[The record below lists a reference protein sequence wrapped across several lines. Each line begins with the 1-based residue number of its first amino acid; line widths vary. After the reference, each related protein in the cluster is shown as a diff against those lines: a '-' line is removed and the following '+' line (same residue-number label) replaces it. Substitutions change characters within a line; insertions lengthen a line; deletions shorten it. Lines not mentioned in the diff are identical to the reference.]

1 MFDAG
6 GSVADATIA
15 GLLCEG
21 VASPQSTGLGGGFV
35 LTIYIKES
43 NRVETL
49 VARDVAPLA
58 ATENMFVNTTV
69 TGGKAVS
76 VPGEL
81 KGYWELHQRYG
92 KLQWSQLFD
101 PVIELCRKGHIVSP
115 YLGRILQN
123 NRKTI
128 QASPTLAEIY
138 IDPKTSDVYRIGDKV
153 KRTKLAETL
162 AIIQSEGVS
171 AMYNNGSIA
180 RMIVED
186 IQAAGGIVTVEDL
199 TKYNVRWE
207 QPITVPLKNNKTLH
221 TLPLPGSG
229 ALLTF
234 ILNTL
239 KGHLPRDES
248 VKSLHRIA
256 EAFKFAYAERT
267 KLGDVKFVESVAK
280 VVANLTDYRF
290 AEEIRKKINDLRTYD
305 DVRYYGANFSVEN
318 DHGTS
323 HINIIGPNGDA
334 IAATATINNL
344 YELL

>member
-1 MFDAG
+1 MLDAG
-6 GSVADATIA
+6 GSVADAAIA

-21 VASPQSTGLGGGFV
+21 VASPQSTGLGGGFL

-43 NRVETL
+43 NHIETL
-49 VARDVAPLA
+49 IARDVAPLA
-58 ATENMFVNTTV
+58 ATKDMFVNTTV

-92 KLQWSQLFD
+92 KLNWSQLFD
-101 PVIELCRKGHIVSP
+101 PVIDLCRKGHIVSP
-115 YLGRILQN
+115 YLGKILQN

-128 QASPTLAEIY
+128 YASPTLSKIY
-138 IDPKTSDVYRIGDKV
+138 IDPKTNDVYRIGDTI
-153 KRTKLAETL
+153 KRNKLAKTL
-162 AIIQSEGVS
+162 EIIQSEGVN
-171 AMYNNGSIA
+171 AMYNNGTIA
-180 RMIVED
+180 QMFVED
-186 IQAAGGIVTVEDL
+186 IQAADGIVTVEDL
-199 TKYNVRWE
+199 MEYTVRWE

-221 TLPLPGSG
+221 TIPLPGSG

-234 ILNTL
+234 ILNIL
-239 KGHLPRDES
+239 NDHLPPEES
-248 VKSLHRIA
+248 VKSLHRMT

-280 VVANLTDYRF
+280 VVENLTDYQF
-290 AEEIRKKINDLRTYD
+290 AMKIRKKINDFRTYD
-305 DVRYYGANFSVEN
+305 DVRHYGANFSIEN

-334 IAATATINNL
+334 IAATGSINNL
-344 YELL
+344 